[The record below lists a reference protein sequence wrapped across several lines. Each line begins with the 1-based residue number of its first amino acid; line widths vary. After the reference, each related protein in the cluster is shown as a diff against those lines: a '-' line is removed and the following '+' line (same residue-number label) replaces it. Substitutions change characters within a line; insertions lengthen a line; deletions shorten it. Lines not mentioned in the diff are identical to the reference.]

1 MTNYIENKKIF
12 LDEVYPLETTRETQI
27 SNYLNNLL
35 PIEKILNKDLM
46 YFNTEEIENLLIN
59 MVGVSSGYKQSLF
72 SFMNSYCEWCCD
84 KGYININPCA
94 VIKPSEIIY
103 SSVSQLMKGMFGI
116 NQFNDILRI
125 LESRTTILSSTML
138 ALLLARGG
146 VLGNKSKDLINMEEE
161 DIDLKDEYIN
171 IYEKT
176 NNHEDY
182 GILLSSIPFYPH
194 FKTWYEKLIEIKS
207 YEAMGTR
214 RNSTIEYIPSPY
226 VLKRTNYTNTSED
239 IRVSPNTI
247 LNQINQ
253 SCISAGIARI
263 SLSKLQQS
271 RRLDFLLD
279 IRSKRKL
286 NEQDFKDIIKL
297 INYNCKSYQVLVNF
311 KNFWYGIGGDDILS
325 DNRIEVDNNGKD
337 FVKNLRIKIN
347 YF

>member
-1 MTNYIENKKIF
+1 MINYIENKRIF
-12 LDEVYPLETTRETQI
+12 LDEVYVNEETKTTMI
-27 SNYLNNLL
+27 SNYKNNILYVEKLL
-35 PIEKILNKDLM
+35 GKDLM
-46 YFNTEEIENLLIN
+46 YFTTEEIESLILN
-59 MVGVSSGYKQSLF
+59 ASGVSSGYKSSMY
-72 SFMNSYCEWCCD
+72 SFCNSYCEWCCD
-84 KGYININPCA
+84 KGYANINPCSA
-94 VIKPSEIIY
+94 IKAQDIVETSIQ
-103 SSVSQLMKGMFGI
+103 QLMKGLLGVD
-116 NQFNDILRI
+116 QFNNTLKI
-125 LESRTTILSSTML
+125 LESKTTILSSTML

-146 VLGNKSKDLINMEEE
+146 VLGNKSKDLINIEEA
-161 DIDLKDEYIN
+161 DINLKDEYIN

-239 IRVSPNTI
+239 VRVSPNTI

-253 SCISAGIARI
+253 SCISAGISRI

-279 IRSKRKL
+279 IRSRRKL

-311 KNFWYGIGGDDILS
+311 KNFWYGIGGDDVLS
-325 DNRIEVDNNGKD
+325 DNRIEVDDGGEKYVED
-337 FVKNLRIKIN
+337 LKNKIG
-347 YF
+347 FF

>member
-1 MTNYIENKKIF
+1 MINYIENKRIF
-12 LDEVYPLETTRETQI
+12 LDEVYVNEETKTTMI
-27 SNYLNNLL
+27 SNYKNNILYVEKLL
-35 PIEKILNKDLM
+35 GKDLM
-46 YFNTEEIENLLIN
+46 YFTTEEIESLILN
-59 MVGVSSGYKQSLF
+59 ASGVSSGYKSSMY
-72 SFMNSYCEWCCD
+72 SFCNSYCEWCCD
-84 KGYININPCA
+84 KGYANINPCSA
-94 VIKPSEIIY
+94 IKAQDIVETSIQ
-103 SSVSQLMKGMFGI
+103 QLMKGLLGVD
-116 NQFNDILRI
+116 QFNNTLKI
-125 LESRTTILSSTML
+125 LESKTTILSSTML

-146 VLGNKSKDLINMEEE
+146 VLGSKSKDLINIEEQ
-161 DIDLKDEYIN
+161 DINLKDEYIN

-176 NNHEDY
+176 DNHEDY

-239 IRVSPNTI
+239 VRVSPNTI

-253 SCISAGIARI
+253 SCISAGISRI

-311 KNFWYGIGGDDILS
+311 KNFWYGIGGDDVLS
-325 DNRIEVDNNGKD
+325 DNRIEVDDGGEKYVED
-337 FVKNLRIKIN
+337 LKNKIG
-347 YF
+347 FF

>member
-1 MTNYIENKKIF
+1 MINYIENKKIF
-12 LDEVYPLETTRETQI
+12 LDEVYLLETTKETQI

-59 MVGVSSGYKQSLF
+59 MVGVSGGYKQSLF
-72 SFMNSYCEWCCD
+72 SFMNSYCEYCVD
-84 KGYININPCA
+84 KGFININPCA

-103 SSVSQLMKGMFGI
+103 SSVSQLMKGLMGI
-116 NQFNDILRI
+116 NQFNDILKI

-146 VLGNKSKDLINMEEE
+146 VLGNKSRDLINIEEQ
-161 DIDLKDEYIN
+161 DIDLRNEYIN

-194 FKTWYEKLIEIKS
+194 FKTWYEKLIQVKS

-226 VLKRTNYTNTSED
+226 ILKRTNYTNTSED
-239 IRVSPNTI
+239 VRVNQNTI

-297 INYNCKSYQVLVNF
+297 INYNCRSYQVLVNF

-325 DNRIEVDNNGKD
+325 DNRIEVDKD
-337 FVKNLRIKIN
+337 GERYVENLKREIS
-347 YF
+347 FF

>member
-1 MTNYIENKKIF
+1 MDNFLKNKEVF
-12 LDEVYPLETTRETQI
+12 LEEVYPNLETRRSMI
-27 SNYLNNLL
+27 SNYSSNILYL
-35 PIEKILNKDLM
+35 EKLLNKDLM
-46 YFNTEEIENLLIN
+46 YFTSEEVESLLLNANGI
-59 MVGVSSGYKQSLF
+59 SKGYKSSLY
-72 SFMNSYCEWCCD
+72 SFINSYCEWCID
-84 KGYININPCA
+84 NGYININPLSSISA
-94 VIKPSEIIY
+94 SEVIEVNIK
-103 SSVSQLMKGMFGI
+103 QLMKGYMGL
-116 NQFNDILRI
+116 NQFYNALRL
-125 LESRTTILSSTML
+125 LESKSTILSSTML
-138 ALLLARGG
+138 ALLLARNG
-146 VLGNKSKDLINMEEE
+146 VVGKKMCDLINLEEQ
-161 DIDLKDEYIN
+161 DIDLKNGFVN

-239 IRVSPNTI
+239 VRVSPNTI
-247 LNQINQ
+247 LNQINM
-253 SCISAGIARI
+253 SCLSAGIPRI

-325 DNRIEVDNNGKD
+325 DNKIEVDNSGEEYVKD
-337 FVKNLRIKIN
+337 LKNKIG
-347 YF
+347 FF

>member
-1 MTNYIENKKIF
+1 MTNYIENKRIF
-12 LDEVYPLETTRETQI
+12 LHEVYPLETTKETQI

-59 MVGVSSGYKQSLF
+59 MVGVSGGYKQSLF
-72 SFMNSYCEWCCD
+72 SFMNSYCEYCVD
-84 KGYININPCA
+84 KGFININPCA

-103 SSVSQLMKGMFGI
+103 SSVQQLMKGLMGI
-116 NQFNDILRI
+116 EQFNNTLRI

-146 VLGNKSKDLINMEEE
+146 VLGNKSKDLINIEEE

-182 GILLSSIPFYPH
+182 GILLTSIPFYPH
-194 FKTWYEKLIEIKS
+194 FKTWYQKLIEVKS
-207 YEAMGTR
+207 YESMGTR
-214 RNSTIEYIPSPY
+214 RNSIIEYIPSPY

-239 IRVSPNTI
+239 IRVNQNTI

-325 DNRIEVDNNGKD
+325 DNRIEVDNNGKE
-337 FVKNLRIKIN
+337 FVKNLRIRIN

>member
-1 MTNYIENKKIF
+1 MTNYIENKRVF
-12 LDEVYPLETTRETQI
+12 LDEVYPLETTKETQI

-59 MVGVSSGYKQSLF
+59 MVGVSGGYKQSLF
-72 SFMNSYCEWCCD
+72 SFMNSYCEYCVD

-103 SSVSQLMKGMFGI
+103 SSVQQLMKGLMGI
-116 NQFNDILRI
+116 EQFNQTLKI
-125 LESRTTILSSTML
+125 LESKTTILSSTML

-146 VLGNKSKDLINMEEE
+146 VLGSKSKDLINIEEE
-161 DIDLKDEYIN
+161 DINLKDEYIN

-194 FKTWYEKLIEIKS
+194 FKTWYQKLIEIKS

-226 VLKRTNYTNTSED
+226 ILKRTNYTNTSED
-239 IRVSPNTI
+239 VRVNQNTI

-325 DNRIEVDNNGKD
+325 DNRIEIDNSGEE
-337 FVKNLRIKIN
+337 FIKNLRIRIN

>member
-1 MTNYIENKKIF
+1 MTNYIENKRIF
-12 LDEVYPLETTRETQI
+12 LDEVYPLETTKETQI

-59 MVGVSSGYKQSLF
+59 MVGVSGGYKQSLF
-72 SFMNSYCEWCCD
+72 SFMNSYCEYCVD

-103 SSVSQLMKGMFGI
+103 NSIQQLMKGFMGVE
-116 NQFNDILRI
+116 QFNNTLRI
-125 LESRTTILSSTML
+125 LESKTTILSSTML

-146 VLGNKSKDLINMEEE
+146 VLGSKSKDLINIEEE
-161 DIDLKDEYIN
+161 DIDLRNEYIN

-239 IRVSPNTI
+239 VRVSPNTI
-247 LNQINQ
+247 LNQINM
-253 SCISAGIARI
+253 SCLSAGIPRI

-286 NEQDFKDIIKL
+286 NEQDFKDVIKL

-311 KNFWYGIGGDDILS
+311 KNFWYGIGGDEILS
-325 DNRIEVDNNGKD
+325 NNKIEVDNSGEE
-337 FVKNLRIKIN
+337 FVKDLRVKIN